1 MGGVFRGLVACVVAL
16 LGALCSPA
24 GAALPPGSAPYGLVA
39 SNANFVPGATVAER
53 TANYRRLYVAGV
65 RAIRLDVNWIS
76 IEPPGPPLGDY
87 DFAATD
93 REVKAITG
101 AGLRVIGILD
111 YGHPDYSRLG
121 AFLGGT
127 PIGGGVPPFYVANAQ
142 YFPPDDPADFARY
155 ARVAAHHYRDK
166 AIAWEVWNEQNEGWR
181 FWPPREDPAAYARL
195 LCATYG
201 AVKAVTP
208 PHTPVLFGGV
218 FVPAVAGQPGMS
230 GPEFLQAS
238 YDANPGL
245 GHCYDA
251 LAYHPYPYPFT
262 APELDVP
269 VRGSVLSAADQMRAV
284 LARNG
289 DAAKPLWITEVGWPT
304 SDHAY
309 GVPEE
314 KQAQY
319 VARMQAATFAQR
331 LPVLTWYTY
340 GDYDDPSGANQEAAF
355 GFFRPDNSP
364 KPSYQALK
372 TFAHVF
378 AGTRFTA
385 DRSRAL
391 GLPGG
396 SLFTGG
402 RGFALQYHRAGVNIT
417 ALWLA
422 SESASEGQ
430 GSPPPGTQPAASSL
444 TVRLPVSARRVSVID
459 YLGGARTLSAS
470 RGAVELT
477 IGPGPIYVVDAT
489 PKHRKG

>member
-1 MGGVFRGLVACVVAL
+1 MGGVCRGLLVCFVAL
-16 LGALCSPA
+16 FVALCSPA
-24 GAALPPGSAPYGLVA
+24 VAQLPPGSAPYGLVA
-39 SNANFVPGATVAER
+39 SNANFVPGTTVAER

-65 RAIRLDVNWIS
+65 RAIRLDINWVA

-93 REVKAITG
+93 REVKAITD

-121 AFLGGT
+121 AFLAGT
-127 PIGGGVPPFYVANAQ
+127 PAGGGVPPFYVANAQ

-155 ARVAAHHYRDK
+155 AQVAAHHYRHQ

-181 FWPPREDPAAYARL
+181 FWPPHEDPAAYAQL

-208 PHTPVLFGGV
+208 PHTPVLYGGV
-218 FVPAVAGQPGMS
+218 FFPAVAGQPG
-230 GPEFLQAS
+230 FLQAT
-238 YDANPGL
+238 YDAHPGL
-245 GHCYDA
+245 GRCYDA

-269 VRGSVLSAADQMRAV
+269 VRGSVLAAADEMRAV
-284 LARNG
+284 LARNR

-304 SDHAY
+304 SSHAY
-309 GVPEE
+309 GVPED

-340 GDYDDPSGANQEAAF
+340 GDYEDPSGANQEAAF
-355 GFFRPDNSP
+355 GFFRADNSP

-372 TFAHVF
+372 TFGHVF
-378 AGTRFTA
+378 AGARFTA
-385 DRSRAL
+385 DRSRQL
-391 GLPGG
+391 GLPRGE
-396 SLFTGG
+396 LFTGG
-402 RGFALQYHRAGVNIT
+402 RGFALQYHRAGATIT

-422 SESASEGQ
+422 SESVSEGQ
-430 GSPPPGTQPAASSL
+430 GSLPSGGTSTPSSL
-444 TVRLPVSARRVSVID
+444 IVRLPVSAKRLSVID
-459 YLGGARTLSAS
+459 YLGATRTVPAS

-477 IGPGPIYVVDAT
+477 VGAGPIYVVDVT
-489 PKHRKG
+489 PKNSSGGK